1 MNEKIKF
8 ECKSDEFEQI
18 PKAIIDS
25 TELKFPK
32 AHADMD
38 SMVKLS
44 KKLKEHKKDRICR
57 IPFCVTVE
65 SEAMG
70 AKINLGNEKNG
81 PRVSDYMFD
90 SIKELRNIKEIDLT
104 KGRIKKV
111 LDSVEKLRNQNE
123 IVSLNVE
130 GPFTIISSLIDQRS
144 FYKGIRK
151 NKETIEYCMTV
162 VENSIIKYILE
173 GIKRGANIISYA
185 DPCGSLDIV
194 GPKIYKEISG
204 KSTYKILKRVE
215 DKLEH
220 SIIHICGKT
229 SIGLQKLGFIESYS
243 MNYNESYTYGDSIC
257 SILEDKE
264 IKIIGHSCIKKT
276 NIKTKNPEMWI
287 IKLIK

>member
-8 ECKSDEFEQI
+8 ECKSDELEQI
-18 PKAIIDS
+18 PKEIIDS
-25 TELKFPK
+25 TELQFPK
-32 AHADMD
+32 AHVDMD
-38 SMVKLS
+38 SMVNLS
-44 KKLKEHKKDRICR
+44 EKLKEYRKDTVCR

-81 PRVSDYMFD
+81 PRVSEYMFD
-90 SIKELRNIKEIDLT
+90 TIEELGNIKEIDLN
-104 KGRIKKV
+104 KGRIRTV
-111 LDSVEKLRNQNE
+111 LDSVEQLRNQNE

-151 NKETIEYCMTV
+151 NKEIIDNCIKV
-162 VENSIIKYILE
+162 VEDSIVKYILE

-185 DPCGSLDIV
+185 DPCGSIDIV

-215 DKLEH
+215 DRLED

-229 SIGLQKLGFIESYS
+229 SIGLQKLDFIEACS
-243 MNYNESYTYGDSIC
+243 MNHNENCTYGDAIC
-257 SILEDKE
+257 GLLKDKE
-264 IKIIGHSCIKKT
+264 INIIGHNCIKKT
-276 NIKTKNPEMWI
+276 NLKTKNPKVWI